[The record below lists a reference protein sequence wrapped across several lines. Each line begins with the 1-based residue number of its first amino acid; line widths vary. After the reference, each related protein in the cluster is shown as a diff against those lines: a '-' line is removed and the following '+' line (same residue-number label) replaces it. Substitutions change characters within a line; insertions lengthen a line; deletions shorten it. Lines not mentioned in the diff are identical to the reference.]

1 MSRGKVYVVAEK
13 YILTSDQQQL
23 VEENLDL
30 PDILLRTKIHP
41 NETIRGME
49 FEELYQCGCLALCRA
64 AATYDHSTQFRTYAS
79 RVVYN
84 AMIDQCRTAQK
95 HYGNTL
101 SYDAVVGDDEDSY
114 SIFLQ
119 ASDAVDETVLAGEL
133 TKLLDEAKKTYKGA
147 VLKGIEAIELQLKG
161 YSGAEIARMYGV
173 KNNNVTSW
181 ISKAR
186 AALGKE
192 YPEYCG

>member
-1 MSRGKVYVVAEK
+1 VAEK
-13 YILTSDQQQL
+13 YILTLDQQKL

-101 SYDAVVGDDEDSY
+101 SYDTAVGDEEDSH

-119 ASDAVDETVLAGEL
+119 ASDAVDDTVLAGEL

-192 YPEYCG
+192 YPGYCG

>member
-1 MSRGKVYVVAEK
+1 MSRGKVYVVDEK
-13 YILTSDQQQL
+13 YILTPDQQKL

-41 NETIRGME
+41 IETIRGME
-49 FEELYQCGCLALCRA
+49 FDELYQCGCLALCRA

-95 HYGNTL
+95 HYGNML
-101 SYDAVVGDDEDSY
+101 SYDAAVGDEEDSH

-119 ASDAVDETVLAGEL
+119 ASDAVDDTVLVGEL

-186 AALGKE
+186 SALGKE

>member
-1 MSRGKVYVVAEK
+1 MAEK
-13 YILTSDQQQL
+13 YILTREQQKL

-30 PDILLRTKIHP
+30 ADILLRTKIHP

-49 FEELYQCGCLALCRA
+49 FDELYQCGCLALCRA

-84 AMIDQCRTAQK
+84 AMIDQCRNAQK

-101 SYDAVVGDDEDSY
+101 SFDAAIGDEDDSHQT
-114 SIFLQ
+114 FLQ
-119 ASDAVDETVLAGEL
+119 DAGTVDDVVLAGEL
-133 TKLLDEAKKTYKGA
+133 WKMLDEAKRTHKGA

-186 AALGKE
+186 VALGME
-192 YPEYCG
+192 YPGYCG

>member
-1 MSRGKVYVVAEK
+1 MAEK
-13 YILTSDQQQL
+13 YMLSPDQQTL

-30 PDILLRTKIHP
+30 ADILLRTKIHP

-49 FEELYQCGCLALCRA
+49 FDELYQCGCLALCRA

-95 HYGNTL
+95 HSGNAL
-101 SYDAVVGDDEDSY
+101 SYDAAGGDEEDSH

-119 ASDAVDETVLAGEL
+119 ASETVDDTVLAGEL
-133 TKLLDEAKKTYKGA
+133 TKLLEDAKCTHKGA

-186 AALGKE
+186 SALGKE
-192 YPEYCG
+192 YPGYCY